1 MLPPS
6 PMPHRPLG
14 PILTSAAIHRGLL
27 GQIGIDIEL
36 HNPNEDDGELDT
48 ASKHDITSPGAL
60 LHALTGIRT
69 EDTMQLHVI
78 INGILLLAL
87 LDTVSTHNFI
97 DRSMANPI
105 QLGAQPSRGLHITV
119 AEC

>member
-1 MLPPS
+1 
-6 PMPHRPLG
+6 
-14 PILTSAAIHRGLL
+14 
-27 GQIGIDIEL
+27 
-36 HNPNEDDGELDT
+36 
-48 ASKHDITSPGAL
+48 
-60 LHALTGIRT
+60 
-69 EDTMQLHVI
+69 MQLHVI

>member
-1 MLPPS
+1 MQLF
-6 PMPHRPLG
+6 
-14 PILTSAAIHRGLL
+14 TVGLL
-27 GQIGIDIEL
+27 GQIGIDIDL

-69 EDTMQLHVI
+69 EDTMQLYVI